1 MYLRS
6 TPIPLLAQHPLRL
19 RIQVNLIITQPCLVS
34 SSTVHI
40 HANSVWRYHPAN
52 PAPTA
57 PHTHPNPIV
66 CSKQNDPEHIWFHG
80 CRKDLRS
87 HCQMRCTM
95 DRYEDHR
102 GIIFCSAMF
111 CVFRSAVTLHVSDEK
126 SIALSTVIFK
136 AFKVLAY
143 FVSCVMRLFLQKAYA
158 VFTSQPCR
166 QLGTGADSC
175 QGWQST
181 GASKLD
187 ESQVLSKNDLI
198 QSLWHTSGY
207 RCHSEVCM
215 PSEILL
221 AFLTSI

>member
-136 AFKVLAY
+136 AFKGASL
-143 FVSCVMRLFLQKAYA
+143 FCVMCHAIVPAKGLRCVHFPTMQT
-158 VFTSQPCR
+158 VGNRCR
-166 QLGTGADSC
+166 QLPRVAVDGRFKTG
-175 QGWQST
+175 
-181 GASKLD
+181 
-187 ESQVLSKNDLI
+187 
-198 QSLWHTSGY
+198 
-207 RCHSEVCM
+207 
-215 PSEILL
+215 
-221 AFLTSI
+221 